1 MHVYNRCVMAAFCGP
16 WLLESNLLWM
26 ICIFFWNLY
35 LDSTSKEGRRLRL
48 APPEGMHALHRE
60 REGHLFLGL
69 QFPPCCWVRWVMISL
84 LSPHFLEI
92 PNYNFCFVLMNCILG
107 GLLDLEIATH
117 THTCGVGGY
126 NGFYTMVSVWFSQPN
141 YCLIFYLNLL
151 LWYKRSYDFGNRC
164 ARK

>member
-35 LDSTSKEGRRLRL
+35 LDSTSKEGRRLRS

-84 LSPHFLEI
+84 LPLHFLEI
-92 PNYNFCFVLMNCILG
+92 LNYHFCFVLMNCILG
-107 GLLDLEIATH
+107 GLFDLDTHTPTPMPTRTRTHARVRMVCVCVRARARTH
-117 THTCGVGGY
+117 THAPTRAR
-126 NGFYTMVSVWFSQPN
+126 THT
-141 YCLIFYLNLL
+141 
-151 LWYKRSYDFGNRC
+151 YDL
-164 ARK
+164 

>member
-69 QFPPCCWVRWVMISL
+69 QFPPCCWVRWVI
-84 LSPHFLEI
+84 F
-92 PNYNFCFVLMNCILG
+92 G
-107 GLLDLEIATH
+107 GLFDLEISHTHTHPHTRTRTHTHARTHAHTRTHTRAYARAHTYTH
-117 THTCGVGGY
+117 THTH
-126 NGFYTMVSVWFSQPN
+126 T
-141 YCLIFYLNLL
+141 LTH
-151 LWYKRSYDFGNRC
+151 LWSIREAAILAID
-164 ARK
+164 ARQSSGWCWV